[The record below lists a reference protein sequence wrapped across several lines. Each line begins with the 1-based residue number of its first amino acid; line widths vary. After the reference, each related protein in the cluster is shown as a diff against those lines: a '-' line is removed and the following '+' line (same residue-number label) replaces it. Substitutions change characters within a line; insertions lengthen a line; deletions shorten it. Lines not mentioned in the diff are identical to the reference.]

1 MCGCDLSNSDYNL
14 FCLPCRL
21 LPQCATFIISAVVK
35 VVFEKFEKEFIKAFK
50 EIMEENKNNEKK
62 I

>member
-1 MCGCDLSNSDYNL
+1 
-14 FCLPCRL
+14 